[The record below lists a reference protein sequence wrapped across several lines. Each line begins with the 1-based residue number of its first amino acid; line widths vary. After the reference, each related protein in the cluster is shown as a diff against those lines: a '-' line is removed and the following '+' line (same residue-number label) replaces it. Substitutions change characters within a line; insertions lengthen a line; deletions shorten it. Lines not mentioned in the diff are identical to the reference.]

1 MTAVNGAAG
10 QRAKRGQGEGSF
22 EPLASGKV
30 RWRAMVTN
38 EGGERRAFSG
48 TARNLTE
55 ARKEVGKV
63 RLLKDGGN
71 MPPREKVTVEQLV
84 TAYIEHRLPRVKGRT
99 VDNYRYVLSRYLAP
113 LAGLKA
119 QMVTP
124 SRLRAFY
131 SELHARGIGDSVRRQ
146 AHNLLHAAYRL
157 GSAEGVVTINPAS
170 VMRPVYSGAG
180 ALKVKAFTPAQAGAF
195 YSAARA
201 DRWGG
206 PFAFALAL
214 GFRPG
219 EVLGIRWEDVT
230 LTGEGDNLTAR
241 VEIRRTRSLSGGR
254 VYEDT
259 PKTER
264 GARAVTAEG
273 DAARLLLQERAQQ
286 AREAEARL
294 VHNGRPY
301 EVTGYV
307 FTTRAGTPY
316 RPDNLRRTMRRLC
329 KAADLPQL
337 PPHSLRHTYVSSLAA
352 AGVPIEVLSA
362 QIGHARASI
371 TQDIYRTVFE
381 DERAGL
387 TYNPLEHAGESTPV
401 VKAESEARVGL
412 SAGEDV

>member
-1 MTAVNGAAG
+1 MAGNGG
-10 QRAKRGQGEGSF
+10 DGGKRSKRGQGEGSF
-22 EPLASGKV
+22 THLPSGKV
-30 RWRAMVTN
+30 GWRVTVTN
-38 EGGERRAFSG
+38 DAGERRSFSG

-55 ARKEVGKV
+55 ARKAVSEARQFKHRGT
-63 RLLKDGGN
+63 

-84 TAYIEHRLPRVKGRT
+84 TAYIEHRAPRVKGRT
-99 VDNYRYVLSRYLAP
+99 VDNYRYILGRYLAP
-113 LAGLKA
+113 LAPLKA

-124 SRLRAFY
+124 SRLRVFY
-131 SELHARGIGDSVRRQ
+131 AELHAQGLGDSVRRQ
-146 AHNLLHAAYRL
+146 THNLLHAAYRL
-157 GSAEGVVTINPAS
+157 GSAEGVVTVNPAS
-170 VMRPVYSGAG
+170 VMRPVYSGTG
-180 ALKVKAFTPAQAGAF
+180 APKVKAFTPAQAGAF
-195 YSAARA
+195 YAAARA

-214 GFRPG
+214 GLRPG

-230 LTGEGDNLTAR
+230 LTGKGERLTAR
-241 VEIRRTRSLSGGR
+241 VKIGRTRSLSGGR

-273 DAARLLLQERAQQ
+273 DAARLLDEERAQQ
-286 AREAEARL
+286 VREAGARL

-301 EVTGYV
+301 ELTGYV

-329 KAADLPQL
+329 KVAGVPQL

-352 AGVPIEVLSA
+352 QGVPVEVLSA
-362 QIGHARASI
+362 QVGHARASI
-371 TQDIYRTVFE
+371 TRDIYRTVFE

-387 TYNPLEHAGESTPV
+387 TYNPLTAHTPSAAPSKRKRRGKPGE
-401 VKAESEARVGL
+401 
-412 SAGEDV
+412 